1 MSNQHI
7 ADTVFAFP
15 DGYPDVLEAMAQAAA
30 QVLLGKG
37 QTREFAQTTALEIT
51 ERIRT
56 TVGGTNTYIPRGQDY
71 ELSQRDDEI
80 YKKFNGRN
88 YFELAQ
94 QYMLTEVRVR
104 DIVKVGLKRD
114 QARRQFNLIGLG

>member
-1 MSNQHI
+1 MSNLHV
-7 ADTVFAFP
+7 ADTVFRFP

-37 QTREFAQTTALEIT
+37 QAKEDAQATAYEIT

-56 TVGGTNTYIPRGQDY
+56 TVGGTNTYIPRGQDF
-71 ELSQRDDEI
+71 ELGKRDEEI
-80 YKKFNGRN
+80 YRKFNGRN

-94 QYMLTEVRVR
+94 EFQLTEVRVR

-114 QARRQFNLIGLG
+114 QARRQFNLIGLD

>member
-1 MSNQHI
+1 MNNQHI

-37 QTREFAQTTALEIT
+37 QTREFAQTTAFEIT

-71 ELSQRDDEI
+71 ELSQRDEEI

-94 QYMLTEVRVR
+94 QFMLTEVRVR
-104 DIVKVGLKRD
+104 DIVKVGVRRD
-114 QARRQFNLIGLG
+114 QARRQYTLAGVD